1 MVTDISPGR
10 LTVIPSVT
18 VVHAEILVGSACDGG
33 PRHRADILAP
43 VAPIV
48 PTPIKVQ
55 ALAKDGVTLQGSPTT
70 ILNNDGAADQGV
82 VEAPSL
88 AHMGNTWVL
97 FFSNSCFTTNGYT
110 VSYATASSITGPY
123 TRAARPLFQTGDYGL
138 TAPGSADIDHDGKH
152 LLFHANYGSLGSLGT
167 GRALYQA
174 QITLNGNTIS
184 A

>member
-1 MVTDISPGR
+1 MATA
-10 LTVIPSVT
+10 
-18 VVHAEILVGSACDGG
+18 VHAETLVSPAVTASEKQK
-33 PRHRADILAP
+33 PNQRAP

-48 PTPIKVQ
+48 ATPIKVQ

-70 ILNNDGAADQGV
+70 ILNNNGAADQGI

-88 AHMGNTWVL
+88 AHIGNTWVL

-110 VSYATASSITGPY
+110 VSYATASSINGPY
-123 TRAARPLFQTGDYGL
+123 TRASRPLFQTGDYGL

-152 LLFHANYGSLGSLGT
+152 LLFHANYGSLGSLGS

-174 QITLNGNTIS
+174 QITLNGKTVS
-184 A
+184 V